1 MKPVKA
7 MRIITDIYMYLL
19 FILLMGQHLL
29 AGAVHEYMG
38 IGLFACFFVH
48 CALNYRWYR
57 GLFKGKYTLRRSIW
71 AAVNMLLLVS
81 FVICI
86 FSSFMISGVVFRN
99 IRLGGMMMAGRKLH
113 LAGTAWSFVL
123 MSVHLGLH
131 IRPPKEKARKI
142 CFYIIL
148 SAASVMGIYIFS
160 VRKFYEE
167 LFLLTEF
174 KWFDYDKSMII
185 YALETVCISLCFALL
200 AHLALLGGN
209 HWKEKRKNGKRKS
222 EKGI

>member
-1 MKPVKA
+1 MKLVKA

-99 IRLGGMMMAGRKLH
+99 IRLGGNDDGREKTSSGRHRMEFCADECPSWPPYPAAERKGAENMLLH
-113 LAGTAWSFVL
+113 YSISGIRD
-123 MSVHLGLH
+123 GNLH
-131 IRPPKEKARKI
+131 
-142 CFYIIL
+142 F
-148 SAASVMGIYIFS
+148 F
-160 VRKFYEE
+160 
-167 LFLLTEF
+167 
-174 KWFDYDKSMII
+174 
-185 YALETVCISLCFALL
+185 
-200 AHLALLGGN
+200 
-209 HWKEKRKNGKRKS
+209 S
-222 EKGI
+222 EKIL